1 MFLKPTELCGFLIF
15 YCCQQYLS
23 VDKYS
28 IKTFLKRWYLH
39 ILHFFPNNFLWNLFP
54 RRALCIA
61 LKQNSWVLK
70 KYYSFNSSIVLFC
83 PFDQRFTSLDCGI
96 GSIKTYHF
104 FCLQSRLQPFVGQLP
119 NSRLQLRVKLD
130 PKNIPPNIICADH
143 HHLKLVQPGRFSC
156 CRGPIKIISLPG
168 TADHTP

>member
-70 KYYSFNSSIVLFC
+70 KYYSFNSSIVLFA
-83 PFDQRFTSLDCGI
+83 L
-96 GSIKTYHF
+96 SIKGLRRSIVVLVASKHTTF
-104 FCLQSRLQPFVGQLP
+104 LPQSRLQPFVGQLP
-119 NSRLQLRVKLD
+119 NSRLQLRVKLTQ
-130 PKNIPPNIICADH
+130 KHPPNIICADH
-143 HHLKLVQPGRFSC
+143 HHLKLVQR
-156 CRGPIKIISLPG
+156 
-168 TADHTP
+168 